1 MWSIGTGFERWL
13 GVCSHSE
20 KGGKDLSGAGRARA
34 RAEDPEEPGEE
45 GTVAGVA
52 GGRGGG

>member
-20 KGGKDLSGAGRARA
+20 KGGKDLSGTGRARA

-45 GTVAGVA
+45 GTVAAVA
-52 GGRGGG
+52 GGGS